1 MLPRGSACRARVAR
15 IAGSEAVLGLEFQGG
30 GYVFRVHAGM
40 SDAQRQLDWNHRRG
54 AHGEPCFS
62 TRKGSMENSAQ
73 SCSNAAAAPAISF
86 APFSGDASKG
96 SEPIRPSANRARKS
110 KASRIGPVGAICGM
124 QAAVLMLSG

>member
-30 GYVFRVHAGM
+30 GYVFGVHAGM
-40 SDAQRQLDWNHRRG
+40 PDAQRQLDRSRG
-54 AHGEPCFS
+54 RCAHCES
-62 TRKGSMENSAQ
+62 RLSVRKASLENSAQ
-73 SCSNAAAAPAISF
+73 SRSNAAAASAISL

-110 KASRIGPVGAICGM
+110 KASRIGPVGAICGV